1 MFEVSRISYLE
12 PTLVGTIDEDSLTF
26 TYDAAYLHSSEFV
39 AEDLVEDMRPRL
51 AVLRRFCG

>member
-1 MFEVSRISYLE
+1 MLEVSRVSYLE
-12 PTLVGTIDEDSLTF
+12 PTLVGTIDEGSLAF
-26 TYDAAYLHSSEFV
+26 TYDATYLHSTEFV